1 MAKIREYKVYFSGK
15 GTFKSKFG
23 SVMVFANNATEA
35 KKKGREKIM
44 SQGVKSFDIEDVKF
58 TKWVG
63 SKD

>member
-15 GTFKSKFG
+15 GAFKSKLG
-23 SVMVFANNATEA
+23 SVMVFANNAIEA

-44 SQGVKSFDIEDVKF
+44 SLGVKFFDIEDVKF